1 MAKSA
6 AKGRVAQARKA
17 MYRELVLEAGASVFA
32 ERGYDDA
39 KVEEI
44 ATEAGL
50 SLGTLYTVFR
60 GKAEVFREIHRTA
73 DEALLQRA
81 VDRVR
86 DAEDPLDAVLQG
98 VRAYAEYF
106 LEHPDLLR
114 MHLREG
120 FAWSSADSGA
130 GSGER
135 TEAWHQGMEMLTR
148 ACARCIDTD
157 VFVPGDPG
165 LFARM
170 MIASQQVQL
179 AHWLEHG
186 MQTPREAIL
195 ADMTRHVRRAFA
207 QR

>member
-1 MAKSA
+1 MAKSS
-6 AKGRVAQARKA
+6 AKGRVAEARKA
-17 MYRELVLEAGASVFA
+17 MYRELVLEAGARVFA
-32 ERGYDDA
+32 EKGYDDA

-44 ATEAGL
+44 AGEAGL

-60 GKAEVFREIHRTA
+60 GKAEVFREIHRAA

-81 VDRVR
+81 VDGVR
-86 DAEDPLDAVLQG
+86 GIDDPLEAVLQG

-106 LEHPDLLR
+106 LENPELLR

-135 TEAWHQGMEMLTR
+135 TKAWRQGMEMLTR
-148 ACARCIDTD
+148 ACARCIETD
-157 VFVPGDPG
+157 VFVAGDPG

-179 AHWLEHG
+179 AHWIEGG
-186 MQTPREAIL
+186 MQTSQDAIL
-195 ADMTRHVRRAFA
+195 DAMTAHVRRAFA
-207 QR
+207 RR